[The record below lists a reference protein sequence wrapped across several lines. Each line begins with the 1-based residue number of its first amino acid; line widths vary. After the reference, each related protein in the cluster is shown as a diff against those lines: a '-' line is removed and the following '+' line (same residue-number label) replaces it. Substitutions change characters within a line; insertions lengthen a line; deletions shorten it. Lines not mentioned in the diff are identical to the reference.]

1 MKGGNLMKKLLIF
14 LMASFIVLLAACA
27 DSSSTDS
34 TETES
39 EENAE
44 ATDNNE
50 DTDTSEDTDSSDAES
65 NVSLEEV
72 YKKAIERQNEIN
84 SMSTE
89 IVMDQKMVFDESG
102 ETSEMNSNM
111 NLTADFTMDPVAS
124 YMKGT
129 ITTFDPLTE
138 ENMEMN
144 TEMYM
149 LEDAFYMY
157 DSNSD
162 AWLQLP
168 LEGMESVLGQSTKQ
182 LDANEQLKQLES
194 IISEFTIHEEG
205 DEYILTLDVAGDK
218 FTEFVIE
225 QMQLLG
231 SVGITEA
238 DEDIVEIVKYDKVNY
253 VLKINKDTYDMT
265 ALDLVMHMTI
275 EEDDESVMLEIDSK
289 MTYSNINGIDKIEVP
304 QDVIDNAVNLEL

>member
-44 ATDNNE
+44 ATDNSE
-50 DTDTSEDTDSSDAES
+50 DTDTSDDTDSSDAES

>member
-1 MKGGNLMKKLLIF
+1 
-14 LMASFIVLLAACA
+14 
-27 DSSSTDS
+27 
-34 TETES
+34 
-39 EENAE
+39 
-44 ATDNNE
+44 
-50 DTDTSEDTDSSDAES
+50 
-65 NVSLEEV
+65 
-72 YKKAIERQNEIN
+72 
-84 SMSTE
+84 
-89 IVMDQKMVFDESG
+89 
-102 ETSEMNSNM
+102 
-111 NLTADFTMDPVAS
+111 
-124 YMKGT
+124 
-129 ITTFDPLTE
+129 
-138 ENMEMN
+138 
-144 TEMYM
+144 MYM

>member
-50 DTDTSEDTDSSDAES
+50 DTDTSDDTESSGSES
-65 NVSLEEV
+65 DVSLEEV
-72 YKKAIERQNEIN
+72 YKKALERQNEIN

>member
-1 MKGGNLMKKLLIF
+1 
-14 LMASFIVLLAACA
+14 MASFIVLLAACA

-44 ATDNNE
+44 ATDNSE
-50 DTDTSEDTDSSDAES
+50 DTDTSDDTDSSDAES